1 MGVPVH
7 AKTWVLTAGLATV
20 SVLPAQWLNYP
31 TAGVTKKPD
40 GSRNLAARL
49 REPGTGSPICQ
60 ASGRQPDA
68 HP

>member
-1 MGVPVH
+1 MRIPVQ

-31 TAGVTKKPD
+31 TAGVPKNRTGLGTSPP
-40 GSRNLAARL
+40 RL